1 VTAHERYVDELVLDY
16 EGKLEDARNTRLRYD
31 DDCGEMRR
39 EMVEKQAQL
48 EDDVDAEIDNIR
60 TQFDK
65 KMLKARETT
74 LKYKGEN
81 GIMKKKFSVLQ
92 RDLESMKE
100 ETRAL
105 LDKEKELHDAIK
117 LLEKEVSGLKKEIKS
132 RDLSIGEKEKRIYE
146 LKKKNQELD
155 KFKFVLDFKIR
166 ELKEQIEPRQLEIAH
181 MREKIK
187 EMDDELEKYHKRN
200 AHLDEVIGAV
210 RLRIDE
216 LLDTTRN
223 VRGNAKLQEAAIN
236 TFRSSL
242 QLAIG
247 DVLNPPKLLA
257 AIEKLVKEHNAS
269 APMKPRID
277 ADVEKEYSRH
287 KEFLIKSIA
296 ALKKGLE
303 DGVQE
308 HIAVNSSL
316 MAANMALIGE
326 INAQRTTNRSLR
338 GSVQADIGRIRQIIQ
353 AREMAHG
360 AALKKTAELA
370 LPETMKVVDEYREPG
385 SAGSEGRSAA
395 DIDPA
400 AILER
405 NRQRILALRA
415 ALEELDGRR
424 GALPPIDRIAFYTQA
439 QSQEELASPRPATSG
454 GGGDEKGEGEEK
466 LQLPMIA

>member
-1 VTAHERYVDELVLDY
+1 
-16 EGKLEDARNTRLRYD
+16 
-31 DDCGEMRR
+31 
-39 EMVEKQAQL
+39 
-48 EDDVDAEIDNIR
+48 
-60 TQFDK
+60 
-65 KMLKARETT
+65 
-74 LKYKGEN
+74 
-81 GIMKKKFSVLQ
+81 MKKKFSVLQ

-117 LLEKEVSGLKKEIKS
+117 LLEKEVSGLKKEIKA

-200 AHLDEVIGAV
+200 AHLDEVIGAL
-210 RLRIDE
+210 RQRIDA
-216 LLDTTRN
+216 LLEETRN
-223 VRGNAKLQEAAIN
+223 VRGNAKLQEASIN

-242 QLAIG
+242 QLAIA
-247 DVLNPPKLLA
+247 DVLNPPKLHA
-257 AIEKLVKEHNAS
+257 AIEKLVKEHNAA

-296 ALKKGLE
+296 SLKKGLE

-316 MAANMALIGE
+316 MAANMSLIGE
-326 INAQRTTNRSLR
+326 INTQRATNRSLR
-338 GSVQADIGRIRQIIQ
+338 GSVQADIGRIRQMAQ
-353 AREMAHG
+353 AREIAAG
-360 AALKKTAELA
+360 NALKRAADA
-370 LPETMKVVDEYREPG
+370 LPDTMRVVDEYREPA
-385 SAGSEGRSAA
+385 SAGTDRGA
-395 DIDPA
+395 DVDPGV
-400 AILER
+400 ILER

-415 ALEELDGRR
+415 ALDELESRR

-439 QSQEELASPRPATSG
+439 QSQEELASPRPATSASEGESKLPPLIANG
-454 GGGDEKGEGEEK
+454 GGGMEDEY
-466 LQLPMIA
+466 